1 MTLSI
6 RTRIF
11 AVDALVSSVCL
22 GGAAT
27 LAQTTT
33 TCTGLP
39 GTYVKLENQP
49 YALCAGATSVNFGE
63 VTYAKC
69 KKMNG
74 TSISAEQKYP
84 WPSVNAFNAIKN
96 SGNIAN
102 VNARQPARGGYVV
115 STYSPPS
122 DAIGRGSA
130 IALYTCTNGGS
141 YAQCDG
147 GICFE
152 STTGKSS
159 PIWGKVSDTE
169 IVCSCPVAS
178 TKAPFQVFGPGDCP
192 TTQAAYDAVCAA
204 NASSINNGAI
214 LYIGAPA
221 TTPEAMAKCLD
232 PSFKKYRH
240 CARPSN

>member
-1 MTLSI
+1 MKYSI
-6 RTRIF
+6 RVRLVAM
-11 AVDALVSSVCL
+11 AVFLTLTCV
-22 GGAAT
+22 GGGEA

-69 KKMNG
+69 AMKKG

-84 WPSVNAFNAIKN
+84 WPAVNAFAAISN

-102 VNARQPARGGYVV
+102 VNQNQPRRGGYVV

-122 DAIGRGSA
+122 DAIGRGSK

-147 GICFE
+147 GLCFE
-152 STTGKSS
+152 STTGKTS
-159 PIWGKVSDTE
+159 PIWGKVGDKE
-169 IVCSCPVAS
+169 IICSCPVTT
-178 TKAPFQVFGPGDCP
+178 TKTAFQVFGPGDCP
-192 TTQAAYDAVCAA
+192 STAAEYDAVCAA

-221 TTPEAMAKCLD
+221 TSPEAMAKCID
-232 PSFKKYRH
+232 PDFKKYRH
-240 CARPSN
+240 CERPSN